1 MNFYP
6 IHLMTFYRER
16 FGYKQGMFPVA
27 EEIGSRTISLPLYP
41 KLTEKEIDYVVK
53 TVIDVVRGA

>member
-1 MNFYP
+1 
-6 IHLMTFYRER
+6 MTFYRER
-16 FGYKQGMFPVA
+16 FGYKPGMFPVA

-53 TVIDVVRGA
+53 TVIDVVKSI